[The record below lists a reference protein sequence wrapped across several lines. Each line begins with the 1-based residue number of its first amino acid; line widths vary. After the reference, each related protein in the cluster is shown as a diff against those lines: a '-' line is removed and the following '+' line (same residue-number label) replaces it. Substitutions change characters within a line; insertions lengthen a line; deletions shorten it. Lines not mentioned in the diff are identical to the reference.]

1 MSLQEY
7 LKVADNLIS
16 NFSNSTE
23 LQDAHKDKANVIFGI
38 LDASNDVKLA
48 LDNIN
53 NSECVSPAH
62 STNKQKNC
70 NEI

>member
-1 MSLQEY
+1 

-16 NFSNSTE
+16 NFITLPNFKTLTRIKLMWYSAFWM
-23 LQDAHKDKANVIFGI
+23 LVMM
-38 LDASNDVKLA
+38 VKLA
-48 LDNIN
+48 LENIK

-62 STNKQKNC
+62 PTNKQKNC

>member
-1 MSLQEY
+1 M
-7 LKVADNLIS
+7 KVADNLIS
-16 NFSNSTE
+16 NFYNSTE

-53 NSECVSPAH
+53 NSECVSPAP